1 MLSLLGSQNKSG
13 KSAKNLFEETTL
25 GIKMAFIPPEKGNL
39 LGYKIQIFLQLQQNY
54 FG

>member
-1 MLSLLGSQNKSG
+1 MVSLLGSKNKSG
-13 KSAKNLFEETTL
+13 KSAKETTL